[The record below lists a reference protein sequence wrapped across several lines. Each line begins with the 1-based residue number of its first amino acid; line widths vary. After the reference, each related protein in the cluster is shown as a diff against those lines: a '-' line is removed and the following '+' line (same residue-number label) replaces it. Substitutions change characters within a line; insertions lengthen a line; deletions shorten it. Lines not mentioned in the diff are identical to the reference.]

1 MASYHLSAQEFSR
14 GAGHSSVH
22 AAAYRARCELVDER
36 TGLVHDYGRK
46 GGELLFEGIYAPK
59 DAPEWA
65 HDRAQLWNHVEAF
78 EKHRRAL
85 LAREFNI
92 ALPHELTLEQ
102 NRYALQDWIRDNFTR
117 KGLIA
122 DAVIH
127 APSPDGDQRNVHAHV
142 MVVMRKLDGS
152 EFARTKE
159 RFETYTEK
167 DAARKA
173 ELEALRESWERIGN
187 RHLERHGHAPTLD
200 RRTLLEQGADRE
212 PTVHL
217 GKAATAIER
226 GGQASELG
234 TVNREITAR
243 NVIDLAAARAE
254 RAAQGRRDGIGPEPA
269 PEAGQAPEPVPG
281 IEAPDAATSR
291 AGGPE
296 QGLRDAREEV
306 TTNRRSDEFAEA
318 LGKTGLTLARVT
330 DDDIKALDA
339 LRQAE
344 HVAGAAVPEYK
355 PRYFPELA
363 QGQLVTVDRS
373 GDVRWIARDRLDD
386 VRQLADAQPHLPSVI
401 EAREA
406 AEIKGEQR
414 TAFIDEQRAAR
425 AEIVAD
431 RTAARVAR
439 SEAKEA
445 DREIRDAGATVEN
458 ETRKTIATA
467 EQGVDKATRGFGRI
481 LGALAKPFEKVIGFI
496 ADMIAPT
503 APPTRDQAERME
515 RVADEQQQE
524 AAATAAQRQDA
535 AAKDWQILEQNRQ
548 QQQGEQDRYSRYSG
562 ALTRGPDDPRER
574 DTDRGRERER

>member
-1 MASYHLSAQEFSR
+1 MASYHLSAQEISR
-14 GAGHSSVH
+14 GAGHSTVH

-46 GGELLFEGIYAPK
+46 SGELLFEGIYAPK

-127 APSPDGDQRNVHAHV
+127 APSQDGDQRNVHAHV
-142 MVVMRKLDGS
+142 MVVTRKLDGS

-173 ELEALRESWERIGN
+173 ELETLRESWERIGN

-200 RRTLLEQGADRE
+200 RRSLLEQGIERE

-234 TVNREITAR
+234 ELNREITAR
-243 NVIDLAAARAE
+243 NVIDLAAE
-254 RAAQGRRDGIGPEPA
+254 RAMRAARDAAQMPE
-269 PEAGQAPEPVPG
+269 QAAS
-281 IEAPDAATSR
+281 IEAPGAATSR
-291 AGGPE
+291 TGGAE
-296 QGLRDAREEV
+296 KGLRDAQEEV
-306 TTNRRSDEFAEA
+306 TANRRSEEATAA
-318 LGKTGLTLARVT
+318 LGRAGLTLARVT
-330 DDDIKALDA
+330 ADDIKTLDA

-344 HVAGAAVPEYK
+344 HIAGAAAPDYK
-355 PRYFPELA
+355 PRYFPQLE
-363 QGQLVTVDRS
+363 QGQLVAIDRF
-373 GDVRWIARDRLDD
+373 GGVRGIDRDRLED
-386 VRQLADAQPHLPSVI
+386 VRQLAKAQPGLPSVT
-401 EAREA
+401 EARA
-406 AEIKGEQR
+406 VAEIKGEQR
-414 TAFIDEQRAAR
+414 AAFINEQRAAR
-425 AEIVAD
+425 AEIAVI

-439 SEAKEA
+439 SEAIDEQREMRSAATTVEREA
-445 DREIRDAGATVEN
+445 DKTVAAAE
-458 ETRKTIATA
+458 KTVSK
-467 EQGVDKATRGFGRI
+467 GGNV
-481 LGALAKPFEKVIGFI
+481 LGNVVMAFAKLFDALAN
-496 ADMIAPT
+496 MIAPT
-503 APPTRDQAERME
+503 QPPPPDQQKRDVQAAQEHDEFRRFVAERSE
-515 RVADEQQQE
+515 TSFTINEQIRGQEQEQQREQE
-524 AAATAAQRQDA
+524 DRDA
-535 AAKDWQILEQNRQ
+535 R
-548 QQQGEQDRYSRYSG
+548 
-562 ALTRGPDDPRER
+562 
-574 DTDRGRERER
+574 RGRDDLQR